1 MGKAVRIMRTNKPS
15 FLSHPKRVLGDQG
28 TDHQVT
34 GEILPERKMGVS
46 PIGGVRETA
55 QRLPHTQAVRPIER
69 SASVPRAKAC
79 GVIGLP
85 CCEPGRTG
93 KQHGGAG
100 A

>member
-1 MGKAVRIMRTNKPS
+1 M
-15 FLSHPKRVLGDQG
+15 VLGDQG
-28 TDHQVT
+28 TDHQAT
-34 GEILPERKMGVS
+34 GLILPERKMGVS

-69 SASVPRAKAC
+69 SASMPRANAR
-79 GVIGLP
+79 GDIDLP
-85 CCEPGRTG
+85 RGEPGRAG